1 MRSSSTLCYLA
12 RLGMAGR
19 AEPSLE
25 TLVDLHHRH
34 LDTVPY
40 DNLSIMLAQ
49 ITGAE
54 PDPVDPSVTL
64 ERVAAGGNAGYCFH
78 HNGLVALVL
87 EELGYDVVR
96 RPGSLLEGPGSTG
109 TLDHLALEVRGL
121 PTPGNPGG
129 RWWPDL
135 GFGDGFRD
143 PLPVLE
149 GHYRQDGFVYRIA
162 RAGDHGWTFHHDPR
176 GSFAGNLIGD
186 RVGGDEIEAAHRR
199 LSTPPD
205 GGFTRKLVV
214 QRRDRTGA
222 ETLRTIVW
230 RRIGTGAGERT
241 LHDYDEWRAALTGLS
256 LTLAAVDDS
265 DLRELHKRQ
274 SAAYDDWQASL

>member
-1 MRSSSTLCYLA
+1 MSSSSMAGYLA
-12 RLGMAGR
+12 RLGMSAR
-19 AEPSLE
+19 PEPSLA

-49 ITGAE
+49 VTGGE
-54 PDPVDPSVTL
+54 PDPVTPAVTL
-64 ERVAAGGNAGYCFH
+64 ERVAEGGNAGYCFH
-78 HNGLVALVL
+78 HNGLLALVL
-87 EELGYDVVR
+87 GELGYDVVR

-109 TLDHLALEVRGL
+109 TLDHLAVDVRGL
-121 PTPGNPGG
+121 PTPDNPGG

-143 PLPVLE
+143 PLPVID

-162 RAGDHGWTFHHDPR
+162 RAGERGWTFHHDPR

-186 RVGGDEIEAAHRR
+186 RVDGDEIEAAHRR

-205 GGFTRKLVV
+205 GDFTRKLIV
-214 QRRDRTGA
+214 QRRDRTSA
-222 ETLRTIVW
+222 ETLRTIAWKRV
-230 RRIGTGAGERT
+230 GSGAGERA
-241 LHDYDEWRAALTGLS
+241 LHDYDEWRAALVGLGVS
-256 LTLAAVDDS
+256 LRGVEGDG
-265 DLRELHKRQ
+265 LRELHKRQ
-274 SAAYDDWQASL
+274 SAAYDDRQASL